1 MNVHLLRSSEFDKN
15 AYLNVLNLIQ
25 GIPGTFKFIA
35 SETSY
40 EIKDENDDLKTR
52 KFKDK
57 EEFTTREAFVSKSL
71 NYEAA
76 YQMPHFPLER
86 RIITWDMIFN
96 LCRRYRK
103 ANDVGDDE
111 AVILLTD
118 LTNKFNWFSGWENDA
133 LNFFVHTEDW
143 GFYLGQGIDIQYP
156 VAYEIAS
163 NLLQKLMFDTVEE
176 TSAYAHRESIGCT
189 MDFCETK
196 TDIILKLRTGDICE
210 ACLGLIEK
218 RRIPVGYRRHI
229 FDILDGVRMAMTF
242 RGRSRLLKVPSQLVV
257 RGRMKQIFL
266 TDFGDL
272 QVRLNPTERSL
283 YLLFLNHAEG
293 IPLQN
298 LRDYR
303 DELLGIYLQLSNQS
317 NREAM
322 IKTVDRLTDPLENN
336 LNVALSRIRSKFLDA
351 VGEELLKNYI
361 IDGDRGEAKSIALDR
376 GLLSYEM

>member
-143 GFYLGQGIDIQYP
+143 GFYLGQSIDIQYP

-336 LNVALSRIRSKFLDA
+336 LNVVLSRIRSKFLDA